1 MELYN
6 IKYVLAIAEFGNLS
20 SAAAACHVSQ
30 PTLSQQLSKLE
41 KELGISLFFR
51 TPRGVTLTEAGEA
64 FVRSAREIVQKSE
77 ALEAEMAS
85 FAGLKKGT
93 LGLGTITSL
102 RCIDFGGLLSAFC
115 EKYPD
120 VSVNIMQGG
129 TYPLIDMVDD
139 HRIDTAIISIPRSGV
154 PHGFECIKLSEDY
167 YCVAV
172 PAGHRLAKKK
182 ELSLKD
188 LQGEKM
194 ICHPSTTVAA
204 DLINDACESAGFF
217 PNATCISYSPT
228 TTISMVRGGMGIA
241 LLPSEEF
248 ISQSREGVKKLLL
261 KEKITKEVGI
271 VWKKDAASLLVSI
284 FVEFAKNWTHS

>member
-6 IKYVLAIAEFGNLS
+6 IRYVLAIAEHGNLS
-20 SAAAACHVSQ
+20 LAAAACHVSQ

-41 KELGISLFFR
+41 KELGVSLFFR

-64 FVRSAREIVQKSE
+64 FVRAAREIIQKSE

-85 FAGLKKGT
+85 FAGMKKGT

-115 EKYPD
+115 EKYPNI
-120 VSVNIMQGG
+120 SVNILQAG
-129 TYPLIDMVDD
+129 TYPLLDMLDER
-139 HRIDTAIISIPRSGV
+139 RIDTAIINIPLGGV
-154 PHGFECIKLSEDY
+154 QHGFECLKLSEDN

-172 PAGHRLAKKK
+172 PSGHRLARKK
-182 ELSLKD
+182 EISLRDLKD
-188 LQGEKM
+188 EKM

-204 DLINDACESAGFF
+204 DLITDACSSAGFY
-217 PNATCISYSPT
+217 PNVACISSSPT

-248 ISQSREGVKKLLL
+248 ISQSQEGVKKLLL
-261 KEKITKEVGI
+261 REKITKEVGI
-271 VWKKDAASLLVSI
+271 VWKKDAASLLVSV
-284 FVEFAKNWTHS
+284 FVDFAKNWTRL